1 VLGVSNRRRFLRRD
15 LDDLDV
21 LQDWLAVTFQRLVD
35 SD

>member
-15 LDDLDV
+15 LDDLDA

-35 SD
+35 GD